1 MTKGTENASEEVM
14 AEDIPNLE
22 KERDIQLQEACR
34 VPHKINPDSPALRH
48 AVMKMAKVK
57 ERIPKTAREQSHYKG
72 TPRAVR

>member
-48 AVMKMAKVK
+48 AVMNIGK
-57 ERIPKTAREQSHYKG
+57 S
-72 TPRAVR
+72 